1 MRIGLFSDTFPP
13 FTDGVSTSVLM
24 LKRGLEKIGHDVFVV
39 TVNPESFKYK
49 EEDNVLRIPGIK
61 TGIYQYRLT
70 GIYPIKAQSI
80 IKTWK
85 LDVIHS
91 HTEFGIGTFARI
103 VARELNIPVIHTYHT
118 MYEEYMH
125 YITKGHFDAAGRKFA
140 EYLTMFYCDKTVKE
154 LIVPTKKTYDL
165 FKEKYNIQRAVHII
179 PTGIDVERFHKENIN
194 MKDVETIKKE
204 LGLNKN
210 DFVLLFIGR
219 LGKEKNIDFI
229 LNNFKNLKKQIPTL
243 KFVIVGAGP
252 YLDTLKEII
261 DKEDI
266 EEDVIFTGRVQYT
279 QIPNYCHITD
289 IFVTASTTE
298 TQGLTVIEAMSA
310 GKPVVCA
317 NDESFKLVIT
327 DGQDGLFFSNEK
339 EYEANILKLYKDK
352 AFRERI
358 SVQAILTSNRFGIE
372 AYAKSAV
379 EVYKIAKNSY
389 KSRSIIDK
397 IKRIFA
403 RK

>member
-70 GIYPIKAQSI
+70 GLYPIKAQAI
-80 IKTWK
+80 IKSWK
-85 LDVIHS
+85 LDVIHT

-103 VARELNIPVIHTYHT
+103 VARKLNIPVVHTYHT

-125 YITKGHFDAAGRKFA
+125 YITKGHFDTASRKFA
-140 EYLTMFYCDKTVKE
+140 QYLTMFYCDKTVKE
-154 LIVPTKKTYDL
+154 LIVPTRKTYDL
-165 FKEKYNIQRAVHII
+165 FKEKYNIQRTVHII
-179 PTGIDVERFHKENIN
+179 PTGIDVDRFHKENIN
-194 MKDVETIKKE
+194 IKDVETIKNE
-204 LGLNKN
+204 LGLKKS

-261 DKEDI
+261 DKENI
-266 EEDVIFTGRVQYT
+266 ENDVIFTGRVQYT
-279 QIPNYCHITD
+279 QIPNYCHIAD

-310 GKPVVCA
+310 SKPVVCA

-327 DGQDGLFFSNEK
+327 DGQDGLFFDNEK
-339 EYEANILKLYKDK
+339 EYEHNILKLYKDK
-352 AFRERI
+352 EFRERI
-358 SVQAILTSNRFGIE
+358 SIQAVLTSNRFGIE
-372 AYAKSAV
+372 AYARSAT
-379 EVYKIAKNSY
+379 EVYKIAISGY
-389 KSRSIIDK
+389 KSKSIIEK
-397 IKRIFA
+397 IKKIFK

>member
-1 MRIGLFSDTFPP
+1 MRIGLFSDTYPP

-24 LKRGLEKIGHDVFVV
+24 LKRGLEKLGHKVYVV

-49 EEDNVLRIPGIK
+49 EEENVLRIPGIK

-70 GIYPIKAQSI
+70 GLYPIKAQAI

-85 LDVIHS
+85 LDIIHT

-103 VARELNIPVIHTYHT
+103 IAKKLNVPVVHTYHT

-125 YITKGHFDAAGRKFA
+125 YITKGHFDSASRKFA

-165 FKEKYNIQRAVHII
+165 FKAKYNIKRAVHII

-194 MKDVETIKKE
+194 IKEVELIKKE
-204 LGLNKN
+204 LGISKK

-229 LNNFKNLKKQIPTL
+229 LKNFKNLKEKIPTL

-261 DKEDI
+261 NKENI
-266 EEDVIFTGRVQYT
+266 EEDIIFTGRVQYT
-279 QIPNYCHITD
+279 QIPNYCHVAD

-339 EYEANILKLYKDK
+339 EYEEKILKLYKDK
-352 AFRERI
+352 EYREQI
-358 SVQAILTSNRFGIE
+358 STQGLLTSNRFGLE
-372 AYAKSAV
+372 AYAKSV
-379 EVYKIAKNSY
+379 LEVYKIAIKGY
-389 KSRSIIDK
+389 KSKSIIEK
-397 IKRIFA
+397 IKNIFR